1 LFDSVDVVS
10 IYSNSFSSFCFSS
23 PPLFDLIRAALQMIM
38 KAGHGGNSGRFQ
50 RMQETA
56 EVQARFIM

>member
-1 LFDSVDVVS
+1 MRCV
-10 IYSNSFSSFCFSS
+10 
-23 PPLFDLIRAALQMIM
+23 QMIM

-56 EVQARFIM
+56 EVRTLSTDIRFDTTIQSLQVFAFAVWAIQWRCRPSA

>member
-1 LFDSVDVVS
+1 
-10 IYSNSFSSFCFSS
+10 
-23 PPLFDLIRAALQMIM
+23 MIM

-56 EVQARFIM
+56 EVRARFIMSQY